1 MSLTEDQQRL
11 WDRGAALVRE
21 GRLEDAQA
29 AFDTLA
35 EALPSSAP
43 VWVEKSTNLRY
54 LRRYEDALVA
64 ADHAVS
70 LNGSS
75 GLAWCAKGD
84 ALLGLQR
91 YNDAL
96 FAYYKALPLQADKA
110 TTLIG
115 VVRGLIGSKRY
126 AEALTMID
134 HLEHAMP
141 NHGLVWHYRA
151 TAYNGLERYNDALE
165 ALGKAL
171 QLGVGNLEYDA
182 WLLQGYAYVNLG
194 HYEEALAAYEQAIR
208 VRPNDLMGWEG
219 KLRVLWRARRW
230 RALWQAVKEFM
241 AAKPRRQRM
250 T

>member
-11 WDRGAALVRE
+11 WDRGVALVRE

-29 AFDTLA
+29 AFDRLA
-35 EALPSSAP
+35 EALPSSVP
-43 VWVEKSTNLRY
+43 VWVEKSANLRY
-54 LRRYEDALVA
+54 LRQYEDALA
-64 ADHAVS
+64 AANHAVS
-70 LNGSS
+70 LNASS
-75 GLAWCAKGD
+75 GFAWCAKGD

-115 VVRGLIGSKRY
+115 VVRGLIGIKRY

-134 HLEHAMP
+134 HLEHAMS

-171 QLGVGNLEYDA
+171 QLGVGNLEYDT

-194 HYEEALAAYEQAIR
+194 HNEEALAAYEQAIR
-208 VRPNDLMGWEG
+208 IRPNDRLGWEG
-219 KLRVLWRARRW
+219 KLKVLRRMRRW
-230 RALWQAVKEFM
+230 RALWQGIKEYM
-241 AAKPRRQRM
+241 ALTLRR
-250 T
+250 